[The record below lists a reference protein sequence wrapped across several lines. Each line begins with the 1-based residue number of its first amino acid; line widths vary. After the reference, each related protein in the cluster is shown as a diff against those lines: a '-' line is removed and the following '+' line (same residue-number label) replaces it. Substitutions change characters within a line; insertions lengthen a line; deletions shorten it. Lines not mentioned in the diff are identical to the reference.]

1 MKKKKNKIL
10 YFVFALVIAVL
21 LWMIA
26 LNEENPMATRNML
39 NVPVNIY
46 GQQILASQDLVA
58 LNKQNTVNLKLKGPV
73 LTVSTITPKDL
84 NVYADASAIV
94 RTGEYMLPV
103 VISGLPYGVEV
114 AEIGPTNI
122 TVEIEKLTEIEM
134 PVTVGSLGSLPNDLS
149 VFSLTPSVSNVRIKG
164 PESVV
169 KTVAKVE
176 ATAEIGEVTH
186 DTTQSRP
193 LIAYTKEG
201 TKVTDV
207 TIDEANI
214 DVEILLGHKKT
225 AQVALT
231 IQGKPADGYAVTA
244 IEAEPKTVEIIT
256 RTQEVNNVSA
266 VVSLS
271 GNETADTTLIAAYNV
286 DDAMI
291 KVINAPVIRAVLKI
305 TPI

>member
-1 MKKKKNKIL
+1 MS
-10 YFVFALVIAVL
+10 ALR
-21 LWMIA
+21 
-26 LNEENPMATRNML
+26 TR
-39 NVPVNIY
+39 
-46 GQQILASQDLVA
+46 
-58 LNKQNTVNLKLKGPV
+58 KRCQN
-73 LTVSTITPKDL
+73 
-84 NVYADASAIV
+84 
-94 RTGEYMLPV
+94 RCE
-103 VISGLPYGVEV
+103 SG
-114 AEIGPTNI
+114 
-122 TVEIEKLTEIEM
+122 
-134 PVTVGSLGSLPNDLS
+134 
-149 VFSLTPSVSNVRIKG
+149 
-164 PESVV
+164 
-169 KTVAKVE
+169 

-186 DTTQSRP
+186 DTTQSQS

-201 TKVTDV
+201 TVTDV

-231 IQGKPADGYAVTA
+231 IQGTPADGYAVTA